1 MSTTLPTT
9 VTADE
14 AVDRLRTADTVA
26 LGLATG
32 QPPAFVEALGRRGDW
47 EELRIY
53 GAILMVPTAAFTHP
67 NVHLLS
73 AFWGPIERG
82 LRERGHN
89 VGFVPTDF
97 RGMSPLL
104 ERLHPRVVATVASM
118 PDADGWC
125 SLSLHAGA
133 GVAEYRRAAGDPERL
148 LIVEVSRHYPRTLG
162 LGPEHPHAIHVDD
175 IDVLIESDAHPPVF
189 PDPTP
194 TEVDRAIAELARSYV
209 HDGATLQ
216 TGIGSVPSTIARLIA
231 EGAGG
236 GYGVHSE
243 MFTTGLMQL
252 HRAGKI
258 TNQKGQFDGVSVT
271 TFAGG
276 TPDLYAW
283 LDGNEDVRFLPVE
296 MVNSPERIARNHD
309 MITINAALA
318 LDIHGQ
324 MVADTIGGDQF
335 SGVGG
340 HEDFVSGPALSLV
353 NRSLVCLPSTVTAK
367 GVRRSRILPYLPPG
381 TVVTTPRH
389 QVDVVITEHGAAELR
404 GKTVRQR
411 GEALAAIADPEFRDE
426 LHGAAM
432 RASRGRSPYQPDV
445 HEQLRDVSLAGSG
458 RTYFQP

>member
-14 AVDRLRTADTVA
+14 AVDRLRAIDTVA
-26 LGLATG
+26 VALATG
-32 QPPAFVEALGRRGDW
+32 QPPAFIEALGRRDDW
-47 EELRIY
+47 AELRVY
-53 GAILMVPTAAFTHP
+53 GAILMVPTAAFAHP
-67 NVHLLS
+67 RVHLLS

-82 LRERGHN
+82 MRERGLN

-104 ERLHPRVVATVASM
+104 ERLAPRVMATVASM
-118 PDADGWC
+118 PDAGGWC

-133 GVAEYRRAAGDPERL
+133 GMAECQRAAADPERL
-148 LIVEVSRHYPRTLG
+148 LVVEVSRNYPRTLG
-162 LGPEHPHAIHVDD
+162 LPPEHPHAIHVDD
-175 IDVLIESDAHPPVF
+175 IDVLIESDAVPPVF
-189 PDPTP
+189 PDPVP
-194 TEVDRAIAELARSYV
+194 TDVDRAIAEFARGYV
-209 HDGATLQ
+209 RDGATLQ
-216 TGIGSVPSTIARLIA
+216 TGIGSVPTMIARLIA
-231 EGAGG
+231 DGAGG

-252 HRAGKI
+252 HRAGKV
-258 TNQKGQFDGVSVT
+258 TNHKGQFDGHSIT

-276 TPDLYAW
+276 TPELYAW

-296 MVNSPERIARNHD
+296 VVNSPERIARNHD

-318 LDIHGQ
+318 LDIQGQ

-335 SGVGG
+335 SGIGG

-353 NRSLVCLPSTVTAK
+353 NRSLVCLPSTVTVQ
-367 GVRRSRILPYLPPG
+367 GELRSRIVPYFSPG

-411 GEALAAIADPEFRDE
+411 GEALAAIAHPDFRDE
-426 LHGAAM
+426 LREAAR
-432 RASRGRSPYQPDV
+432 RASRGRSPYHPEF
-445 HEQLRDVSLAGSG
+445 HEELRDVSLTGSS